1 MSKDRLGLLV
11 IILIALALRLALLGE
26 QSLWYDEG
34 VTWLLSQKPPGELIQ
49 WTAADIQPPLY
60 YLLIWATDALFGPS
74 EWALR
79 FPSVIFGVLTV
90 PLIYILA
97 RYLFSASPQRPTFA
111 PYLAAALLAISPVM
125 VYYAQEARM
134 YTLLVFEATLSSYLL
149 LKILYSTPL
158 VRADS
163 PSAFNLQPLAF
174 LYALTATAALYTH
187 YFAAFLLITHGLY
200 SLFSLWRRGFPKVLG
215 RQLLQVFGF
224 IALLFA
230 PWFWILLARLGDDP
244 SYWPGALKLHE
255 ALRKVLVSFTAGETV
270 FEQTGLW
277 LALGYLLLLLISFIS
292 TQVRESERRRSD
304 PSSIFYLPSS
314 IFLFLWL
321 CLPIILILILS
332 YQSPKFNPRY
342 TLLAWPAFALLVA
355 TTLARFDLSDF
366 ALNDLRST
374 LHAVL
379 FTLFYALILATS
391 VFSLSNWFTDR
402 RFAKDDFQALA
413 QFVRERSAPDETV
426 LLSSGHMYPVWT
438 YYYGWQ
444 GWTPLPQL
452 ERLDITRVTALS
464 ISTEMAEALHNK
476 SGVWLVSWQDEVIDP
491 NGVVPFWLDRIGER
505 PHDAGDFQGVR
516 LEHWRLDPDK
526 ITLLHESPIE
536 RPVLRTL
543 STSSGDTP
551 STSSGDAAPDHSENG
566 AATEA
571 GYNFANQVDL
581 VGVTQLSDTDLAL
594 FWRPRRP
601 LPDDLLLTLH
611 LTDRDSFE
619 WDRHTFVGRPGA
631 YLYPPSRWPVDQ
643 LVMTRHHLD
652 WQAGTPPGLYWAEV
666 GLGLPAADNAATGFN
681 GWDILDEQGRPRQR
695 TGLIDAINI
704 SRVIRP
710 NDNSLLLA
718 EPPLVDFSPIIT
730 LRHSEL
736 SQSSTEPG
744 DRVLLKLLWQ
754 AGQFNYDDISV
765 AFDLIDARQQS
776 YRVGSS
782 LTPSRNFNLPRWKPG
797 DIVLGQYWL
806 NIPPEAAP
814 GPAELQ
820 VHLVNVHGFSYDE
833 YFPFGQIEIL
843 PATRNFTPPAEVDML
858 LNADFSGQTTL
869 IGADCRSSTA
879 SNDDGASQVGCR
891 AAPGGSVTLTLY
903 WRADSRL
910 DTNYTIFTHL
920 LGPGETVVVNAD
932 HAPAKPT
939 QGWVPGE
946 IIADSSTLTLPAGL
960 SPGNYSIEVGL
971 YNAADPA
978 LPRLSLT
985 TGDIR
990 IILPQPVKIEQ

>member
-11 IILIALALRLALLGE
+11 IILIALALRLALLGG

-34 VTWLLSQKPPGELIQ
+34 VTWLLSQKPPGELVQ
-49 WTAADIQPPLY
+49 WTAADIQPPFY
-60 YLLIWATDALFGPS
+60 YLLVRQTDALFGHS

-79 FPSVIFGVLTV
+79 FPSVILGVLTV

-97 RYLFSASPQRPTFA
+97 RYLFSASLRLTAA
-111 PYLAAALLAISPVM
+111 PHLAAALLAISPVM

-134 YTLLVFEATLSSYLL
+134 YTLLVFEATLAGYLL
-149 LKILYSTPL
+149 LKILH
-158 VRADS
+158 S
-163 PSAFNLQPLAF
+163 PPAPQTYVSPFVFHYPLAIA
-174 LYALTATAALYTH
+174 YISIAAAALYTH
-187 YFAAFLLITHGLY
+187 YFAAFLLIAHGLY
-200 SLFSLWRRGFPKVLG
+200 GLFILWRRGFPRVLWL
-215 RQLLQVFGF
+215 QLLQVFGL
-224 IALLFA
+224 IAFLFA

-255 ALRKVLVSFTAGETV
+255 ALRKVLISFTVGETV
-270 FEQTGLW
+270 LEQTAFW
-277 LALGYLLLLLISFIS
+277 LALGYLLLFIVGFVYV
-292 TQVRESERRRSD
+292 QVSETRQQRSES
-304 PSSIFYLPSS
+304 SSISYLPSS
-314 IFLFLWL
+314 IFLLLWL
-321 CLPIILILILS
+321 YLPIALILLLS

-355 TTLARFDLSDF
+355 ATLARFDLSGF
-366 ALNDLRST
+366 AFNNLRSA
-374 LHAVL
+374 LPAL
-379 FTLFYALILATS
+379 FFTLFYAFILAIS
-391 VFSLSNWFTDR
+391 VFSLSNWFTDP

-426 LLSSGHMYPVWT
+426 FLSSGHMYPVWA

-444 GWTPLPQL
+444 GWTPLPRL
-452 ERLDITRVTALS
+452 ERLDINRVTDLNIAADMAQALQ
-464 ISTEMAEALHNK
+464 NK
-476 SGVWLVSWQDEVIDP
+476 GGVWLVSWQDEVIDP

-526 ITLLHESPIE
+526 IRLLHESPIE
-536 RPVLRTL
+536 RPVIR
-543 STSSGDTP
+543 TP
-551 STSSGDAAPDHSENG
+551 STSSGDTLPTSPTNTTSAS
-566 AATEA
+566 A

-601 LPDDLLLTLH
+601 LPDNLLLTLN
-611 LTDRDSFE
+611 LTDRDGFQ
-619 WDRHTFVGRPGA
+619 WDRNMFVGRPGA
-631 YLYPPSRWPVDQ
+631 YLYPPSRWPPGQ
-643 LVMTRHHLD
+643 LIMTRHHLD
-652 WQAGTPPGLYWAEV
+652 WQDGTPPGLYWAEV
-666 GLGLPAADNAATGFN
+666 GLGLPGAAGFS
-681 GWDILDEQGRPRQR
+681 GWDILDEEGRPQRR

-710 NDNSLLLA
+710 ENGSLPLA

-736 SQSSTEPG
+736 SPAKAEPG
-744 DRVLLKLLWQ
+744 DRVLLRLLWQ
-754 AGQFNYDDISV
+754 ASQFNFDDISV
-765 AFDLIDARQQS
+765 AFDLLDSRQQS

-782 LTPSRNFNLPRWKPG
+782 LTPSRNFNLPRWEPG
-797 DIVLGQYWL
+797 DVVLGQYWL
-806 NIPPEAAP
+806 NIPPQAAP
-814 GPAELQ
+814 GPATLQ
-820 VHLVNVHGFSYDE
+820 VHLVNVHGFPYDKL
-833 YFPFGQIEIL
+833 FPFGQLEIL
-843 PATRNFTPPAEVDML
+843 PATRNFTPPAAADMPL
-858 LNADFSGQTTL
+858 EADFSGQISL
-869 IGADCRSSTA
+869 VGADCRPVINSK
-879 SNDDGASQVGCR
+879 DGGGSQAGCR
-891 AAPGGSVTLTLY
+891 ARPGESVTLTLY
-903 WRADSRL
+903 WRADITP

-946 IIADSSTLTLPAGL
+946 IITDPVTFSIPPDL

-978 LPRLSLT
+978 FPRLPLT
-985 TGDIR
+985 RGDTW
-990 IILPQPVKIEQ
+990 IILPQPLSVAR

>member
-1 MSKDRLGLLV
+1 MSKDHLGLLV

-34 VTWLLSQKPPGELIQ
+34 VTWLLSQKSPADLIR

-60 YLLIWATDALFGPS
+60 YLLIWETDALFGPG

-90 PLIYILA
+90 PLIYVLA
-97 RYLFSASPQRPTFA
+97 RYLFLASPENLRASSPRRLASA
-111 PYLAAALLAISPVM
+111 PHLAAALLAISPVM

-134 YTLLVFEATLSSYLL
+134 YTLLVFEATLASYLL
-149 LKILYSTPL
+149 LKILYPTPL
-158 VRADS
+158 VHTDS
-163 PSAFNLQPLAF
+163 PSSFSLHPTVF
-174 LYALTATAALYTH
+174 LYALTAAAALYTH
-187 YFAAFLLITHGLY
+187 YFAAFLLIAHGLY
-200 SLFSLWRRGFPKVLG
+200 SLFSLWRRGFPKVLWL
-215 RQLLQVFGF
+215 QLLQVFG
-224 IALLFA
+224 IITLLFV
-230 PWFWILLARLGDDP
+230 PWFWILLARLGDNP

-255 ALRKVLVSFTAGETV
+255 ALRKVLISFTAGETV
-270 FEQTGLW
+270 LEQTGLW
-277 LALGYLLLLLISFIS
+277 LALGYLLLLIIGFIS
-292 TQVRESERRRSD
+292 VQVRESEQRCSD
-304 PSSIFYLPSS
+304 PSSILYLPSS

-321 CLPIILILILS
+321 CLPITFILILS

-355 TTLARFDLSDF
+355 AALAQFDLGRFS
-366 ALNDLRST
+366 LNNLRST
-374 LHAVL
+374 LHAL
-379 FTLFYALILATS
+379 TFTLFYALILATS
-391 VFSLSNWFTDR
+391 VFSLYNWFTDP

-413 QFVRERSAPDETV
+413 QFVRERSAPGETV
-426 LLSSGHMYPVWT
+426 LLSSGHMYPVWA

-444 GWTPLPQL
+444 GWTPLPRL
-452 ERLDITRVTALS
+452 ERLDINRTTDLS
-464 ISTEMAEALHNK
+464 ISAEMAEALQNK

-491 NGVVPFWLDRIGER
+491 NGVVPFWLDRVGER

-526 ITLLHESPIE
+526 ITLLHENPIE
-536 RPVLRTL
+536 RPLLRT
-543 STSSGDTP
+543 SWPDSANVS
-551 STSSGDAAPDHSENG
+551 PDHSENG
-566 AATEA
+566 AVTET
-571 GYNFANQVDL
+571 GYNFANQVEL
-581 VGVTQLSDTDLAL
+581 VGVTHLGDTDLAL

-601 LPDDLLLTLH
+601 LPDDLLLTLR
-611 LTDRDSFE
+611 LTDRDGFD
-619 WDRHTFVGRPGA
+619 WDRHPFVGRPGA
-631 YLYPPSRWPVDQ
+631 YLYPPSRWPVGQ

-652 WQAGTPPGLYWAEV
+652 WQAGTPPGLYWIEV
-666 GLGLPAADNAATGFN
+666 GLGLPAADNAAAGFS
-681 GWDILDEQGRPRQR
+681 GWDILDEQGRPQRR
-695 TGLIDAINI
+695 TGLIDAINL
-704 SRVIRP
+704 SRVVRP
-710 NDNSLLLA
+710 GNDSLPLA

-730 LRHSEL
+730 LHYSEL
-736 SQSSTEPG
+736 SQPSAEPG

-765 AFDLIDARQQS
+765 AFDLIDSRQQS
-776 YRVGSS
+776 YRIGSS

-820 VHLVNVHGFSYDE
+820 VHLVNVHGFFYDE
-833 YFPFGQIEIL
+833 HFPFSWLEIL
-843 PATRNFTPPAEVDML
+843 PTTRNFTPPAEVDMPL
-858 LNADFSGQTTL
+858 KADFSGRTTL
-869 IGADCRSSTA
+869 IGADCRLSTSS
-879 SNDDGASQVGCR
+879 SDDGASQAACR
-891 AAPGGSVTLTLY
+891 AAPGETVTLTLY
-903 WRADSRL
+903 WRADSRM
-910 DTNYTIFTHL
+910 DINYTVFTHL

-946 IIADSSTLTLPAGL
+946 IIADSVTLTLPADL
-960 SPGNYSIEVGL
+960 SPGNYAIEVGL

-978 LPRLSLT
+978 FPRLSLT
-985 TGDIR
+985 TGDTR

>member
-1 MSKDRLGLLV
+1 MGRAMSKDCLGLLV

-60 YLLIWATDALFGPS
+60 YLLIWETDALFGPS

-97 RYLFSASPQRPTFA
+97 RYLFSASPQRPASA
-111 PYLAAALLAISPVM
+111 PHLAAALLAVSPVM

-134 YTLLVFEATLSSYLL
+134 YTLLVFEATLASYLL
-149 LKILYSTPL
+149 LRILHPL
-158 VRADS
+158 
-163 PSAFNLQPLAF
+163 PSLAASYNSSFIPHPSSF
-174 LYALTATAALYTH
+174 LYVLTAAAALYTH
-187 YFAAFLLITHGLY
+187 YFAAFLLIAHGLY
-200 SLFSLWRRGFPKVLG
+200 SLFSLWRRGFPKALG
-215 RQLLQVFGF
+215 WQLLQVFGF

-255 ALRKVLVSFTAGETV
+255 ALRKVLISFTTGETV

-277 LALGYLLLLLISFIS
+277 LALGYLLLLSIGFIS
-292 TQVRESERRRSD
+292 GQVRESERRRSD
-304 PSSIFYLPSS
+304 PSPILYLPSS
-314 IFLFLWL
+314 IFLLLWL
-321 CLPIILILILS
+321 CLPIILILLLS

-355 TTLARFDLSDF
+355 ATLAQFDLARFT
-366 ALNDLRST
+366 LNNLRST
-374 LHAVL
+374 LYAL
-379 FTLFYALILATS
+379 FFTLFYALILATS
-391 VFSLSNWFTDR
+391 VFSLYNWFADL

-426 LLSSGHMYPVWT
+426 LLSSGHMYPVWA

-444 GWTPLPQL
+444 GWTPLPRL
-452 ERLDITRVTALS
+452 ERLDINRVTPLS
-464 ISTEMAEALHNK
+464 ISTEMAEALQDK

-491 NGVVPFWLDRIGER
+491 NGVVPFWLDRVGKR

-526 ITLLHESPIE
+526 IALLHESPIE
-536 RPVLRTL
+536 RPVLRT
-543 STSSGDTP
+543 S
-551 STSSGDAAPDHSENG
+551 STSSGDASPDPAENG
-566 AATEA
+566 GATEA

-594 FWRPRRP
+594 FWRPRHP
-601 LPDDLLLTLH
+601 LPDDLLLTLR
-611 LTDRDSFE
+611 LTDRDGFQ

-631 YLYPPSRWPVDQ
+631 YLYPPSRWPVGQ

-652 WQAGTPPGLYWAEV
+652 WQVGTPPGLYWVEV
-666 GLGLPAADNAATGFN
+666 GLGLPGANNATAEFS
-681 GWDILDEQGRPRQR
+681 GWDILDQQGQPQRR

-704 SRVIRP
+704 SRVVP
-710 NDNSLLLA
+710 PADSSLPLV

-736 SQSSTEPG
+736 SQSSAEPG
-744 DRVLLKLLWQ
+744 DRVLLRLLWQ

-765 AFDLIDARQQS
+765 AFDLIDSRQQS

-797 DIVLGQYWL
+797 DVVLGQYWL

-814 GPAELQ
+814 GPAALQ
-820 VHLVNVHGFSYDE
+820 VHLVNVHGFFYDE
-833 YFPFGQIEIL
+833 HFPFGRLEIL
-843 PATRNFTPPAEVDML
+843 PATRSFTPPAMVDMPL
-858 LNADFSGQTTL
+858 KADFSGQTTL
-869 IGADCRSSTA
+869 LGADCRPSTSSR
-879 SNDDGASQVGCR
+879 DDGESQAGCR
-891 AAPGGSVTLTLY
+891 AAPGESVALTLY

-946 IIADSSTLTLPAGL
+946 IIADPVTLTLPADL
-960 SPGNYSIEVGL
+960 SPGGYAIEVGL
-971 YNAADPA
+971 YNAADPTF
-978 LPRLSLT
+978 PRLLLT
-985 TGDIR
+985 TGDTR
-990 IILPQPVKIEQ
+990 IILPQPVRIEQ